1 MSKSKG
7 IATNFASS
15 ISRQCSTEAAAPA
28 SKLRRQGSGGV
39 KLRRQGSGGT
49 ADFIKLLRKPSS
61 LYEQLTKAVIADL
74 RSTDKVGDEKISEL
88 LTQGERDAY
97 LESLIINM
105 GFSQPVAAA
114 FDKSAFG
121 LPLMGAAI
129 YSHLFA
135 GLGNYISK
143 KSGVPAEKAFHVH
156 TYYRT
161 PVVVEELKRMGY
173 SLEDADDIV
182 AKQFFMQYWSG
193 DPFTDPEKHLFN
205 PMVRAFYPTSSHMG
219 SGGTD
224 LGRETEMAA
233 AMTYCEGYEG
243 INQPLRIINTGDTGP
258 FTDGAMHALQHMIE
272 AQERGI
278 KMPLLFLVHSNNSA
292 ISARL
297 DYGGSNG
304 EDAITRIK
312 ERFAKWGDLV
322 APGFVAEADD
332 PCAGVES
339 VRKAVDQIFETG
351 KPSWAIST
359 YPFRPGGHASDGS
372 PAGDELL
379 RSQFDAYKKT
389 LTGQLKLAAAPG
401 MTGTELAD
409 HLENRFEAING
420 AVQHALTGNKILTRE
435 EINTLSRPGSMTTYK
450 QDAGEVIELPA
461 DYLLGKRQKAFA
473 GMGNEIYAKAIN
485 EAMDG
490 AVADARPCRYIHQE
504 NHHRNRSD
512 TRGGVYGELDKI
524 DEKHLDNFVGFMP
537 QEAQVVQV
545 GMGMRGVHPENEKG
559 QGALVFVKGPHTVF
573 NEHAK
578 DHIKYAAFRY
588 LDSGKRA
595 NHIYVFDGG
604 SLAFPDKGQV
614 TDPKTGEVVDRDLWL
629 ARVGEHHN
637 TPDLSSYAHD
647 ANSVMALPL
656 DMNLFHRMV
665 PTMVQMHDEGRM
677 VISVVPTAAFGALHP
692 KLPFD
697 QTIGSNHC
705 LLSKFPGSHKPLN
718 GRKLIVI
725 TYGPDSK
732 MVAKELVEQDLEAEL
747 LILPFNRP
755 SNSLT
760 RYLDA
765 LAVAGQECEVVVV
778 DANPGAAMMAPI
790 VFKTRENLGY
800 PENMVFTFCTIE
812 KSFVPYG
819 NGNVLLNNLD
829 VRQSLMLRGV
839 IPGGDVEVM
848 GDVRLAAK
856 HVGLDVRATTPA
868 YTQAEERVL
877 MVKGTATPMQEGV
890 FAPMDGEGVQLT
902 YKVAVGDVVVVDQ
915 LVAEME
921 TDKATVE
928 ITAPSEGIVSELH
941 LEAGKDI
948 NVTTESKIMT
958 LLARDQPDQTSD
970 DVFMTTTDDFGTSVE
985 EVVSTAPVDGQGVN
999 FTILKQIGDVVK
1011 EGDTIMEA
1019 ETDKSTLEITAA
1031 ADGTVSQ
1038 IFIKKGEN
1046 DVEAG
1051 ITQLFSIQTST
1062 QQAAPTPA
1070 PTPVVAAPTPT
1081 PAAKVEKV
1089 VVGAD
1094 SIPLS
1099 RHQRAMVQNMT
1110 MQGGDTIPF
1119 VLQEQVDFN
1128 RVQSVAKM
1136 TGVSPVAVLVRC
1148 LAEAADET
1156 GYNMKLSQQKDAYQN
1171 FSGVDVGVAIEVE
1184 GQLRVAVIRDVLKKS
1199 LPDVM
1204 EDIKRFQA
1212 MGAKL
1217 STADQDMTNCC
1228 WVVSSMGKD
1237 ATSAVIAVLPKG
1249 CTGIVGV
1256 GRRTKHGESTL
1267 SFTICHATLTGV
1279 QGSGLVKSY
1288 IEKLG
1293 PA

>member
-1 MSKSKG
+1 
-7 IATNFASS
+7 
-15 ISRQCSTEAAAPA
+15 
-28 SKLRRQGSGGV
+28 
-39 KLRRQGSGGT
+39 
-49 ADFIKLLRKPSS
+49 
-61 LYEQLTKAVIADL
+61 
-74 RSTDKVGDEKISEL
+74 
-88 LTQGERDAY
+88 
-97 LESLIINM
+97 
-105 GFSQPVAAA
+105 
-114 FDKSAFG
+114 
-121 LPLMGAAI
+121 
-129 YSHLFA
+129 
-135 GLGNYISK
+135 
-143 KSGVPAEKAFHVH
+143 
-156 TYYRT
+156 
-161 PVVVEELKRMGY
+161 
-173 SLEDADDIV
+173 
-182 AKQFFMQYWSG
+182 
-193 DPFTDPEKHLFN
+193 
-205 PMVRAFYPTSSHMG
+205 
-219 SGGTD
+219 
-224 LGRETEMAA
+224 
-233 AMTYCEGYEG
+233 
-243 INQPLRIINTGDTGP
+243 
-258 FTDGAMHALQHMIE
+258 
-272 AQERGI
+272 
-278 KMPLLFLVHSNNSA
+278 
-292 ISARL
+292 
-297 DYGGSNG
+297 
-304 EDAITRIK
+304 
-312 ERFAKWGDLV
+312 
-322 APGFVAEADD
+322 
-332 PCAGVES
+332 
-339 VRKAVDQIFETG
+339 
-351 KPSWAIST
+351 
-359 YPFRPGGHASDGS
+359 
-372 PAGDELL
+372 
-379 RSQFDAYKKT
+379 
-389 LTGQLKLAAAPG
+389 
-401 MTGTELAD
+401 
-409 HLENRFEAING
+409 
-420 AVQHALTGNKILTRE
+420 
-435 EINTLSRPGSMTTYK
+435 
-450 QDAGEVIELPA
+450 
-461 DYLLGKRQKAFA
+461 
-473 GMGNEIYAKAIN
+473 
-485 EAMDG
+485 
-490 AVADARPCRYIHQE
+490 
-504 NHHRNRSD
+504 
-512 TRGGVYGELDKI
+512 
-524 DEKHLDNFVGFMP
+524 
-537 QEAQVVQV
+537 
-545 GMGMRGVHPENEKG
+545 
-559 QGALVFVKGPHTVF
+559 
-573 NEHAK
+573 
-578 DHIKYAAFRY
+578 
-588 LDSGKRA
+588 
-595 NHIYVFDGG
+595 
-604 SLAFPDKGQV
+604 
-614 TDPKTGEVVDRDLWL
+614 
-629 ARVGEHHN
+629 
-637 TPDLSSYAHD
+637 
-647 ANSVMALPL
+647 
-656 DMNLFHRMV
+656 
-665 PTMVQMHDEGRM
+665 
-677 VISVVPTAAFGALHP
+677 
-692 KLPFD
+692 
-697 QTIGSNHC
+697 
-705 LLSKFPGSHKPLN
+705 
-718 GRKLIVI
+718 
-725 TYGPDSK
+725 
-732 MVAKELVEQDLEAEL
+732 
-747 LILPFNRP
+747 
-755 SNSLT
+755 
-760 RYLDA
+760 
-765 LAVAGQECEVVVV
+765 
-778 DANPGAAMMAPI
+778 
-790 VFKTRENLGY
+790 
-800 PENMVFTFCTIE
+800 
-812 KSFVPYG
+812 
-819 NGNVLLNNLD
+819 
-829 VRQSLMLRGV
+829 
-839 IPGGDVEVM
+839 M

-948 NVTTESKIMT
+948 NVTTDSKIMT
-958 LLARDQPDQTSD
+958 LLARDQPDQKSD

-1051 ITQLFSIQTST
+1051 ITQLFSIKTST

-1237 ATSAVIAVLPKG
+1237 ATSAVIPVLPKG